1 MPQVTVLMPVYN
13 REEYIADA
21 VTSVLKQTFRS
32 FRLFILDDGST
43 DRTVSIIRRFNDP
56 RIVLKRMKHDYIN
69 TLNKGLELVD
79 TPYFARM
86 DADDIMPKER
96 LAIQVSLMNEFPE
109 IDICGGWMTV
119 FGKGIAPTVK
129 QTLAGYIK
137 EPLVEMLRGN
147 ILFNPTTMCRTAF
160 FHRHDIHYKRYVH
173 AEDMQFWCDAAKHGA
188 GFFVESQIL
197 NYYRHRQEQISC
209 VYNQEQQTTALTIRA
224 ECLEWLMIHRIH
236 DTDIHA
242 FYQAAGTLKNKAY
255 LNDMP
260 YYAMFYNLIKEY
272 ISNQS
277 RL

>member
-1 MPQVTVLMPVYN
+1 MPQVTVLMLVYN
-13 REEYIADA
+13 CEEYIADA

-56 RIVLKRMKHDYIN
+56 RIVLKRMKHNYIN

-119 FGKGIAPTVK
+119 FGKG
-129 QTLAGYIK
+129 
-137 EPLVEMLRGN
+137 
-147 ILFNPTTMCRTAF
+147 
-160 FHRHDIHYKRYVH
+160 
-173 AEDMQFWCDAAKHGA
+173 
-188 GFFVESQIL
+188 IL

>member
-13 REEYIADA
+13 CEEYIAEA
-21 VTSVLKQTFRS
+21 ITSVLKQTFRS
-32 FRLFILDDGST
+32 FRLLILDDGST

-69 TLNKGLELVD
+69 TLNKGLDWVD

-96 LAIQVSLMNEFPE
+96 LAIQVALMNEFPE
-109 IDICGGWMTV
+109 IDICGGWMTI

-147 ILFNPTTMCRTAF
+147 FLFNPTTMCRTAF
-160 FHRHDIHYKRYVH
+160 FRRHDIHYKRYVH

-197 NYYRHRQEQISC
+197 NLYRYRQEQISSA
-209 VYNQEQQTTALTIRA
+209 YSQEQQATALTIQS
-224 ECLEWLMIHRIH
+224 ECLEWLMNHHIL
-236 DTDIHA
+236 DTDVQA
-242 FYQAAGTLKNKAY
+242 FYHAARTLKHKAY
-255 LNDMP
+255 LNDMS
-260 YYAMFYNLIKEY
+260 YYTLFYNLIKEY
-272 ISNQS
+272 FSNQS
-277 RL
+277 KR